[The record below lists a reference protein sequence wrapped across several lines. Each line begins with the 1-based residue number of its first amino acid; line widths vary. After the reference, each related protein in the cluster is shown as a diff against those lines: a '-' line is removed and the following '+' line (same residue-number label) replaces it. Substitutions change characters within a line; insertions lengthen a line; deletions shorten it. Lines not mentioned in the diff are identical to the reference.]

1 MLAVRS
7 ALLEV
12 PGVTRAQVDLE
23 TGEAIVT
30 YDPRTVTVE
39 SLIAVVNKTP
49 GPLPIFEYRAEV
61 KGGRRAPS
69 GR

>member
-1 MLAVRS
+1 MRS

-30 YDPRTVTVE
+30 YDPRTVTVA
-39 SLIAVVNKTP
+39 SLIAVVNRTP
-49 GPLPIFEYRAEV
+49 GPLPIFEYRAAV
-61 KGGRRAPS
+61 KEGPRPASAR
-69 GR
+69 